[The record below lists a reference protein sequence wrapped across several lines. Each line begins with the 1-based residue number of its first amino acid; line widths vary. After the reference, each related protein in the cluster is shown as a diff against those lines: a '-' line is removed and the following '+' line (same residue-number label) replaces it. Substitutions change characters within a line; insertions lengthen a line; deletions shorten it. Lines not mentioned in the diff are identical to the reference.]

1 MDAQPSRLTHVM
13 NRHSDGDQRVKRK
26 RGRGRDRPHLQ
37 AIVGGV
43 NGAVRSVINHTCTSC
58 RSHLSILEDKI
69 LYKGKCFIIVKIFKK
84 NHI

>member
-1 MDAQPSRLTHVM
+1 M

-69 LYKGKCFIIVKIFKK
+69 LYKGKCFIIVKILKK
-84 NHI
+84 THLKTFYLTN